1 MNGVNFSLK
10 AYHREWSLAHA
21 FLNQNLLH
29 FWRKTIM
36 NGVNLSLKAY
46 HREWSLAHTFLNQN
60 FIVLLYIR
68 VRKIP
73 LFSLSS

>member
-1 MNGVNFSLK
+1 
-10 AYHREWSLAHA
+10 
-21 FLNQNLLH
+21 
-29 FWRKTIM
+29 M